1 MNRVEPSRA
10 GPGQAEMSRA
20 EPSRT
25 QASIGYTCSVSRGD
39 MGDWDNSDKFI
50 QRLDFSSCGEESE
63 DRSVN
68 EEDSL
73 SSSPPR
79 RSEFQKWQESSPLP
93 VTPPQRKF
101 SELFLSRTKAW
112 VSPTLKASPPVNKTW
127 GSAET
132 PLHITWKKLQ
142 LCDTPHTP
150 KSLLSKTAFPS
161 SGIKVPAK
169 GYRQQRY
176 APGAD
181 SDDSTQASLVN
192 INPFTPE
199 SYRQMLFLSND
210 KRKTREE
217 LKDPRPRSQIK
228 QELPPQRYPL
238 KESNMVSRYKKEFLE
253 IEKIG
258 VGEFGS
264 VYKCIKRL
272 DGCVYAIKRSKRPLA
287 GSSDEQ
293 LALREVYAHA
303 VLGHHPHVVRY
314 YSAWAEDDHMI
325 IQNEHCNGGSLQDV
339 LLENAKL
346 GQYFQEAE
354 LKEILLQVSM
364 GLKYIHNSG
373 LVHLDIK
380 PSNIFICHKLAV
392 AGPSGQESD
401 SEDEFSSGVVYK
413 IGDLGHVT
421 SITNP
426 QVEEGDRRF
435 LANEVLQ
442 EQYCN
447 LPKADIFALAL
458 TVALAAGA
466 APLPHNGT
474 MWHHIRKGNV
484 PAIPQNLPR
493 TFLELLK
500 LMIHPDPVERPSAT
514 ALIKHPVLRPSCGK
528 ALELQEALNI
538 EKCKTAMLERLGGEA
553 MWRRPA
559 WQVFRQFVRHE
570 SDTVAPLVLERS
582 MNRVQLLGRVG
593 QDPIMRQVEGKN
605 PVTIFS
611 LATNEMWR
619 TGDSELGQGG
629 DVSQKTTWH
638 RISVFRP
645 GLRDVTYQY
654 VRKGSRI
661 YVEGKIDYGEYT
673 DKNNVRRQATTIIAD
688 NVIFLSEGSPRDK
701 V

>member
-1 MNRVEPSRA
+1 
-10 GPGQAEMSRA
+10 
-20 EPSRT
+20 
-25 QASIGYTCSVSRGD
+25 
-39 MGDWDNSDKFI
+39 MGDWDNSDEFI

-68 EEDSL
+68 EEDAL

-79 RSEFQKWQESSPLP
+79 SCEFQKWQGSSPLP
-93 VTPPQRKF
+93 ATPQRKVG
-101 SELFLSRTKAW
+101 EIFLDKTKAW
-112 VSPTLKASPPVNKTW
+112 MSPTLQSSPAVSKSW
-127 GSAET
+127 GNVET

-161 SGIKVPAK
+161 SGTKVPPK
-169 GYRQQRY
+169 SFRHLRFT
-176 APGAD
+176 PGAD
-181 SDDSTQASLVN
+181 LDDSTQASLVN

-199 SYRQMLFLSND
+199 SYRQMLFLPNG
-210 KRKTREE
+210 KRKTRGE
-217 LKDPRPRSQIK
+217 L
-228 QELPPQRYPL
+228 YPL

-253 IEKIG
+253 LEKIG

-346 GQYFQEAE
+346 GQYFPEAE

-392 AGPSGQESD
+392 AGPAEQEESD
-401 SEDEFSSGVVYK
+401 SEDETSSGVVYK

-435 LANEVLQ
+435 LANEILQ
-442 EQYCN
+442 EQYCY

-458 TVALAAGA
+458 TVALAAGTA
-466 APLPHNGT
+466 SLPHNGA
-474 MWHHIRKGNV
+474 MWHHIRKGNI
-484 PAIPQNLPR
+484 PPIPQKLPHG
-493 TFLELLK
+493 FLELLK

-514 ALIKHPVLRPSCGK
+514 ALTKHPVLCPSRGK
-528 ALELQEALNI
+528 AVQLQQQLNL
-538 EKCKTAMLERLGGEA
+538 EKCKTAMLERELKA
-553 MWRRPA
+553 ARLAQTLMKDQP
-559 WQVFRQFVRHE
+559 
-570 SDTVAPLVLERS
+570 
-582 MNRVQLLGRVG
+582 LGRAKLQESETSSKQSSKCLVG
-593 QDPIMRQVEGKN
+593 GKSCRS
-605 PVTIFS
+605 FS
-611 LATNEMWR
+611 FT
-619 TGDSELGQGG
+619 LG
-629 DVSQKTTWH
+629 
-638 RISVFRP
+638 
-645 GLRDVTYQY
+645 Y
-654 VRKGSRI
+654 
-661 YVEGKIDYGEYT
+661 
-673 DKNNVRRQATTIIAD
+673 
-688 NVIFLSEGSPRDK
+688 
-701 V
+701 

>member
-1 MNRVEPSRA
+1 MDN
-10 GPGQAEMSRA
+10 
-20 EPSRT
+20 
-25 QASIGYTCSVSRGD
+25 
-39 MGDWDNSDKFI
+39 WDNNNEFI

-63 DRSVN
+63 DGSIN
-68 EEDSL
+68 EEDAL

-79 RSEFQKWQESSPLP
+79 SCEFQNWQGSSPLP
-93 VTPPQRKF
+93 ATPQRKL
-101 SELFLSRTKAW
+101 SEIFTSRTKAW
-112 VSPTLKASPPVNKTW
+112 VSPTLNASPVVSKRPGN
-127 GSAET
+127 AET

-161 SGIKVPAK
+161 SGTKVPHK
-169 GYRQQRY
+169 GFRHLRFT
-176 APGAD
+176 PGAD

-199 SYRQMLFLSND
+199 SYRQMLFLPNG
-210 KRKTREE
+210 KRKTRGE
-217 LKDPRPRSQIK
+217 LSDPDCSSQIK
-228 QELPPQRYPL
+228 QELPTKRYPL

-253 IEKIG
+253 LEKIG

-325 IQNEHCNGGSLQDV
+325 IQNEHCNGGSLQDA

-346 GQYFQEAE
+346 GQYFLEAE

-392 AGPSGQESD
+392 ADPAGQEESD
-401 SEDEFSSGVVYK
+401 SEDEFSSSVVYK

-435 LANEVLQ
+435 LANEILQ
-442 EQYCN
+442 EQYGY

-458 TVALAAGA
+458 TVALAAGT
-466 APLPHNGT
+466 APLPHNGA
-474 MWHHIRKGNV
+474 MWHHIRQGNM
-484 PAIPQNLPR
+484 PQIPQKLPHC
-493 TFLELLK
+493 FLELLK
-500 LMIHPDPVERPSAT
+500 LMIHPDPAERPSAT
-514 ALIKHPVLRPSCGK
+514 ALTKHPVLRPSRGK
-528 ALELQEALNI
+528 AVQLQKQLNV
-538 EKCKTAMLERLGGEA
+538 EKCKTAMLERHGGE
-553 MWRRPA
+553 MLWRPA
-559 WQVFRQFVRHE
+559 WQVLRQFVRHE
-570 SDTVAPLVLERS
+570 SDTVGSLVLERS

-619 TGDSELGQGG
+619 TGESELNQGG
-629 DVSQKTTWH
+629 DISQKTTWH

-654 VRKGSRI
+654 VKKGARI

-688 NVIFLSEGSPRDK
+688 NVIFLSDGGMRDK

>member
-1 MNRVEPSRA
+1 M
-10 GPGQAEMSRA
+10 
-20 EPSRT
+20 
-25 QASIGYTCSVSRGD
+25 D
-39 MGDWDNSDKFI
+39 DWDNSDEFI

-63 DRSVN
+63 DRSVD
-68 EEDSL
+68 EEDAL
-73 SSSPPR
+73 SSSPHQ
-79 RSEFQKWQESSPLP
+79 SCKFQNWQGSSPLLA
-93 VTPPQRKF
+93 TPQGKLNEAFP
-101 SELFLSRTKAW
+101 SRRKAW
-112 VSPTLKASPPVNKTW
+112 VSPTLQPSPAVSKSQGN
-127 GSAET
+127 AET

-142 LCDTPHTP
+142 LCDTPYTP

-161 SGIKVPAK
+161 SGTKMPPK
-169 GYRQQRY
+169 GFRHLRFT
-176 APGAD
+176 PGAD
-181 SDDSTQASLVN
+181 SDDSAQASLVN

-199 SYRQMLFLSND
+199 SYRQMLFLPNG
-210 KRKTREE
+210 KRKTRGE
-217 LKDPRPRSQIK
+217 LRDPDPRSQIK
-228 QELPPQRYPL
+228 QELPTKRYPL

-253 IEKIG
+253 LEKIG

-346 GQYFQEAE
+346 GQYFPEAE

-373 LVHLDIK
+373 LVHMDIK

-392 AGPSGQESD
+392 ESPAGQDESD
-401 SEDEFSSGVVYK
+401 SDDEFSSGVVYK

-435 LANEVLQ
+435 LANEILQ
-442 EQYCN
+442 EQYCY

-466 APLPHNGT
+466 APLPHNGA

-484 PAIPQNLPR
+484 PTMPQKLPHR
-493 TFLELLK
+493 LLELLK

-514 ALIKHPVLRPSCGK
+514 ALTKHPVLCPSHGK
-528 ALELQEALNI
+528 AVQLQKQLNM
-538 EKCKTAMLERLGGEA
+538 EKRKTAMLERGGGN
-553 MWRRPA
+553 MLRRPA
-559 WQVFRQFVRHE
+559 WQVLRQFVRHE
-570 SDTVAPLVLERS
+570 SDTVGSLVLERS

-593 QDPIMRQVEGKN
+593 QDPVMRQVEGRN

-619 TGDSELGQGG
+619 TGEGDTTQGG
-629 DVSQKTTWH
+629 DISQKTTWH

-645 GLRDVTYQY
+645 GLRDLTYQY
-654 VRKGSRI
+654 VKRGARL

-688 NVIFLSEGSPRDK
+688 NVIFLSDGSSK
-701 V
+701 EKA

>member
-1 MNRVEPSRA
+1 MLSSLPSA
-10 GPGQAEMSRA
+10 LFPL
-20 EPSRT
+20 T
-25 QASIGYTCSVSRGD
+25 KQASISYTCSVSCGK
-39 MGDWDNSDKFI
+39 MYDWDNSDGFI
-50 QRLDFSSCGEESE
+50 QQLDFSSCSEETEEQSI
-63 DRSVN
+63 N
-68 EEDSL
+68 EEDAL
-73 SSSPPR
+73 SSSPT
-79 RSEFQKWQESSPLP
+79 RSYEFQKCQGSSPP
-93 VTPPQRKF
+93 PATPQRKL
-101 SELFLSRTKAW
+101 SEIFLNKMNAW
-112 VSPTLKASPPVNKTW
+112 ETPPLKPSLDMSKSQGN
-127 GSAET
+127 AET

-161 SGIKVPAK
+161 SGTKAPPK
-169 GYRQQRY
+169 GFRHLRFT
-176 APGAD
+176 PGAD
-181 SDDSTQASLVN
+181 SDDCTQASLVN

-199 SYRQMLFLSND
+199 SYRQMLFLPHG
-210 KRKTREE
+210 KQKGRGE
-217 LKDPRPRSQIK
+217 LRDSDPRSQVK
-228 QELPPQRYPL
+228 QDLPTKRYPL
-238 KESNMVSRYKKEFLE
+238 KASNMVSRYKKEFLE
-253 IEKIG
+253 LEKIG

-346 GQYFQEAE
+346 GQYFPEAE

-380 PSNIFICHKLAV
+380 PSNIFICHKLAA
-392 AGPSGQESD
+392 AGLAGQEESD

-435 LANEVLQ
+435 LAKEILQ
-442 EQYCN
+442 EQYCY

-466 APLPHNGT
+466 APLPHNGAL
-474 MWHHIRKGNV
+474 WHDIRKGNI
-484 PAIPQNLPR
+484 PSIPQKLPHR
-493 TFLELLK
+493 FLELLK

-514 ALIKHPVLRPSCGK
+514 ALTKHPVLCPSRGK
-528 ALELQEALNI
+528 AVQLQKQLNV
-538 EKCKTAMLERLGGEA
+538 EKCKTAMLERELRAARLAQTLMKDQPLGSA
-553 MWRRPA
+553 KL
-559 WQVFRQFVRHE
+559 QE
-570 SDTVAPLVLERS
+570 SETSSKQKSKRLVGGKSCRS
-582 MNRVQLLGRVG
+582 FSFTLG
-593 QDPIMRQVEGKN
+593 
-605 PVTIFS
+605 
-611 LATNEMWR
+611 
-619 TGDSELGQGG
+619 
-629 DVSQKTTWH
+629 
-638 RISVFRP
+638 
-645 GLRDVTYQY
+645 Y
-654 VRKGSRI
+654 
-661 YVEGKIDYGEYT
+661 
-673 DKNNVRRQATTIIAD
+673 
-688 NVIFLSEGSPRDK
+688 
-701 V
+701 

>member
-1 MNRVEPSRA
+1 M
-10 GPGQAEMSRA
+10 
-20 EPSRT
+20 
-25 QASIGYTCSVSRGD
+25 D
-39 MGDWDNSDKFI
+39 DWDDSNEFI
-50 QRLDFSSCGEESE
+50 QRLDFSSCGEDSE
-63 DRSVN
+63 DRSIN
-68 EEDSL
+68 EEDTL

-79 RSEFQKWQESSPLP
+79 SCEFQKWQESSPLP
-93 VTPPQRKF
+93 VTPHRKL
-101 SELFLSRTKAW
+101 SEIFLRRTKVW
-112 VSPTLKASPPVNKTW
+112 VSPTPEPSPAVSKSR
-127 GSAET
+127 GDAET

-161 SGIKVPAK
+161 SGTKVPPK
-169 GYRQQRY
+169 GLRHLRFT
-176 APGAD
+176 PGAD

-199 SYRQMLFLSND
+199 SYRQMLFLPNG
-210 KRKTREE
+210 KRKTRGE
-217 LKDPRPRSQIK
+217 LRDPDPRSQIK
-228 QELPPQRYPL
+228 QELATKRYPL
-238 KESNMVSRYKKEFLE
+238 TESNMVSRYKKEFLE
-253 IEKIG
+253 LEKIG

-314 YSAWAEDDHMI
+314 YSAWAEDNHMI

-346 GQYFQEAE
+346 GQYFSEAE

-373 LVHLDIK
+373 LAHLDIK

-392 AGPSGQESD
+392 AGPAEQEESD

-435 LANEVLQ
+435 LANEILQ
-442 EQYCN
+442 EQYCY

-458 TVALAAGA
+458 TVALAAGT
-466 APLPHNGT
+466 APLPHNGD
-474 MWHHIRKGNV
+474 MWHHIRKGNI
-484 PAIPQNLPR
+484 PPIPQKLPHH
-493 TFLELLK
+493 FLELLK

-514 ALIKHPVLRPSCGK
+514 ALTKHPVLCPSRGK
-528 ALELQEALNI
+528 AVQLQKQLNV
-538 EKCKTAMLERLGGEA
+538 EKCKTAMLERELKAARLAQTLMKDQPLGSA
-553 MWRRPA
+553 KL
-559 WQVFRQFVRHE
+559 QE
-570 SDTVAPLVLERS
+570 SETSSKQNSKRLVGGKSCRS
-582 MNRVQLLGRVG
+582 FSFTLG
-593 QDPIMRQVEGKN
+593 
-605 PVTIFS
+605 
-611 LATNEMWR
+611 
-619 TGDSELGQGG
+619 
-629 DVSQKTTWH
+629 
-638 RISVFRP
+638 
-645 GLRDVTYQY
+645 Y
-654 VRKGSRI
+654 
-661 YVEGKIDYGEYT
+661 
-673 DKNNVRRQATTIIAD
+673 
-688 NVIFLSEGSPRDK
+688 
-701 V
+701 

>member
-1 MNRVEPSRA
+1 M
-10 GPGQAEMSRA
+10 
-20 EPSRT
+20 
-25 QASIGYTCSVSRGD
+25 D
-39 MGDWDNSDKFI
+39 DWDNSNEFI

-73 SSSPPR
+73 SLSPPR
-79 RSEFQKWQESSPLP
+79 SSEFQKWQESSPLP
-93 VTPPQRKF
+93 ATPQRKL
-101 SELFLSRTKAW
+101 SEIFLSKTKAW
-112 VSPTLKASPPVNKTW
+112 MSPTLKSSPSVSKSWSKP
-127 GSAET
+127 ET

-161 SGIKVPAK
+161 SATKVPSK
-169 GYRQQRY
+169 GLRHLRLT
-176 APGAD
+176 PRAD
-181 SDDSTQASLVN
+181 SDDSSQASLVN

-199 SYRQMLFLSND
+199 SYRQMLFHPNG
-210 KRKTREE
+210 KRKARGE
-217 LKDPRPRSQIK
+217 LNDPHPGTQIK
-228 QELPPQRYPL
+228 QEMPTKRYTL
-238 KESNMVSRYKKEFLE
+238 KASNMVSRYKKEFLE
-253 IEKIG
+253 LEKIG

-314 YSAWAEDDHMI
+314 YSAWAEDNHMI

-346 GQYFQEAE
+346 GQYFPEGE

-392 AGPSGQESD
+392 SGPAGQEESD

-435 LANEVLQ
+435 LANEILQ
-442 EQYCN
+442 EQYCY

-466 APLPHNGT
+466 APLPHNGAL
-474 MWHHIRKGNV
+474 WHHIRKGNV
-484 PAIPQNLPR
+484 PAMPQKLSHR
-493 TFLELLK
+493 LLELLK
-500 LMIHPDPVERPSAT
+500 LMIHPDPVQRPSAT
-514 ALIKHPVLRPSCGK
+514 ALTKHPVLRPSCGK
-528 ALELQEALNI
+528 AVQLQEQLNV
-538 EKCKTAMLERLGGEA
+538 EKCKTAMLERLGGS

-559 WQVFRQFVRHE
+559 WQVLRQFVRHD
-570 SDTVAPLVLERS
+570 SDTVTSLVLERS

-619 TGDSELGQGG
+619 TGDSEASQGG
-629 DVSQKTTWH
+629 GDISQKTTWH

-661 YVEGKIDYGEYT
+661 FVEGKIDYGEYT

-688 NVIFLSEGSPRDK
+688 NVIFLSDSSTRDK
-701 V
+701 E

>member
-1 MNRVEPSRA
+1 
-10 GPGQAEMSRA
+10 
-20 EPSRT
+20 
-25 QASIGYTCSVSRGD
+25 
-39 MGDWDNSDKFI
+39 MGDWDNSDEFV
-50 QRLDFSSCGEESE
+50 QQLDFSSCGEESE

-68 EEDSL
+68 EDSL
-73 SSSPPR
+73 SLSPPR

-93 VTPPQRKF
+93 ATPPQRKL
-101 SELFLSRTKAW
+101 SEIFLSRTKTW
-112 VSPTLKASPPVNKTW
+112 VSPTLKDSPAVSKTW
-127 GSAET
+127 DNSKT
-132 PLHITWKKLQ
+132 LLRIPWKKLQ

-150 KSLLSKTAFPS
+150 KSLLSKT
-161 SGIKVPAK
+161 KVPAK
-169 GYRQQRY
+169 AYRQPRH
-176 APGAD
+176 ASGAD
-181 SDDSTQASLVN
+181 SEDSTQASLVN

-199 SYRQMLFLSND
+199 PYRQMLFLSHG
-210 KRKTREE
+210 KRKTRRE
-217 LKDPRPRSQIK
+217 L
-228 QELPPQRYPL
+228 YPL

-253 IEKIG
+253 LEKIG

-264 VYKCIKRL
+264 VFKCIKRL

-346 GQYFQEAE
+346 GQYFPEAE

-392 AGPSGQESD
+392 AGPAGQEESD
-401 SEDEFSSGVVYK
+401 SEDEFSSGAVYK

-435 LANEVLQ
+435 LANEILQ

-466 APLPHNGT
+466 APLPHNGA
-474 MWHHIRKGNV
+474 MWHHIRKGNI
-484 PAIPQNLPR
+484 PPIPQNLPHC
-493 TFLELLK
+493 FLELLT

-514 ALIKHPVLRPSCGK
+514 ALTKHPVLRPSCGK
-528 ALELQEALNI
+528 AVQLQEELNV
-538 EKCKTAMLERLGGEA
+538 EKCKTAMLERELKAARLAQTLMKDQALGSA
-553 MWRRPA
+553 KL
-559 WQVFRQFVRHE
+559 QE
-570 SDTVAPLVLERS
+570 SETSSKQKSKRLVGGKSCRS
-582 MNRVQLLGRVG
+582 FSFTLG
-593 QDPIMRQVEGKN
+593 
-605 PVTIFS
+605 
-611 LATNEMWR
+611 
-619 TGDSELGQGG
+619 
-629 DVSQKTTWH
+629 
-638 RISVFRP
+638 
-645 GLRDVTYQY
+645 Y
-654 VRKGSRI
+654 
-661 YVEGKIDYGEYT
+661 
-673 DKNNVRRQATTIIAD
+673 
-688 NVIFLSEGSPRDK
+688 
-701 V
+701 

>member
-1 MNRVEPSRA
+1 MDN
-10 GPGQAEMSRA
+10 
-20 EPSRT
+20 
-25 QASIGYTCSVSRGD
+25 
-39 MGDWDNSDKFI
+39 WDNSNKFI

-63 DRSVN
+63 DRSIN
-68 EEDSL
+68 EEDTL

-79 RSEFQKWQESSPLP
+79 SCEFPKWQEGSPLP
-93 VTPPQRKF
+93 TTPQRKL
-101 SELFLSRTKAW
+101 SEVFLSRTKAW
-112 VSPTLKASPPVNKTW
+112 VSPTLNSSPAVSRSRGN
-127 GSAET
+127 AET

-161 SGIKVPAK
+161 SGTKAPPK
-169 GYRQQRY
+169 GFRHLRFT
-176 APGAD
+176 PGAD

-199 SYRQMLFLSND
+199 SYRQMLFLPNG
-210 KRKTREE
+210 KRKTRGE
-217 LKDPRPRSQIK
+217 L
-228 QELPPQRYPL
+228 YPL
-238 KESNMVSRYKKEFLE
+238 KESNMVSRYKNEFLE
-253 IEKIG
+253 LEKIG

-325 IQNEHCNGGSLQDV
+325 IQNEHCNGGSLQDA
-339 LLENAKL
+339 LLEKAKL
-346 GQYFQEAE
+346 GQYFPEAE

-392 AGPSGQESD
+392 TSPVVQEESD

-435 LANEVLQ
+435 LANEILQ
-442 EQYCN
+442 EQYCS

-458 TVALAAGA
+458 TVALAAGS
-466 APLPHNGT
+466 APLPHNGA
-474 MWHHIRKGNV
+474 MWHHIRKGNI
-484 PAIPQNLPR
+484 PPIPQKLPHR
-493 TFLELLK
+493 FLELLK

-514 ALIKHPVLRPSCGK
+514 ALTKHPVLRPSCGK
-528 ALELQEALNI
+528 AVQLQKQLNV
-538 EKCKTAMLERLGGEA
+538 EKCRTAMLERELKAARLAQTLRKDQPLGNA
-553 MWRRPA
+553 KL
-559 WQVFRQFVRHE
+559 QE
-570 SDTVAPLVLERS
+570 SETSSKQKRLVGGKSCRS
-582 MNRVQLLGRVG
+582 FSFTLG
-593 QDPIMRQVEGKN
+593 
-605 PVTIFS
+605 
-611 LATNEMWR
+611 
-619 TGDSELGQGG
+619 
-629 DVSQKTTWH
+629 
-638 RISVFRP
+638 
-645 GLRDVTYQY
+645 Y
-654 VRKGSRI
+654 
-661 YVEGKIDYGEYT
+661 
-673 DKNNVRRQATTIIAD
+673 
-688 NVIFLSEGSPRDK
+688 
-701 V
+701 

>member
-1 MNRVEPSRA
+1 MDN
-10 GPGQAEMSRA
+10 
-20 EPSRT
+20 
-25 QASIGYTCSVSRGD
+25 
-39 MGDWDNSDKFI
+39 WDNSNEFI

-73 SSSPPR
+73 SSSPP
-79 RSEFQKWQESSPLP
+79 SSFEFQKWQGSSPLLA
-93 VTPPQRKF
+93 TPQRKLN
-101 SELFLSRTKAW
+101 EIFLSRTKAW
-112 VSPTLKASPPVNKTW
+112 VSPTLKSSPAVSKSRRN
-127 GSAET
+127 AET

-142 LCDTPHTP
+142 LCDTPYTP

-161 SGIKVPAK
+161 PGAKVPPK
-169 GYRQQRY
+169 GFRHLRFT
-176 APGAD
+176 PGAD

-199 SYRQMLFLSND
+199 SYRQMLFLPD
-210 KRKTREE
+210 GKQKTRGE
-217 LKDPRPRSQIK
+217 LKMSSRGVSVCLGVQRKD
-228 QELPPQRYPL
+228 PPQLIYPL

-253 IEKIG
+253 LEKIG

-346 GQYFQEAE
+346 GQYFPEAE

-380 PSNIFICHKLAV
+380 PSNIFICHNLAV
-392 AGPSGQESD
+392 AGPAGQEESD

-435 LANEVLQ
+435 LANEILQ
-442 EQYCN
+442 EQYCY

-458 TVALAAGA
+458 TVALAAGT
-466 APLPHNGT
+466 APLPHNGA
-474 MWHHIRKGNV
+474 MWHHIRKGNI
-484 PAIPQNLPR
+484 PLIPQKLPHC
-493 TFLELLK
+493 FLELLK

-514 ALIKHPVLRPSCGK
+514 ALTKHPVLRPSRGK
-528 ALELQEALNI
+528 AVQLQKQLNV
-538 EKCKTAMLERLGGEA
+538 EKCKTAMLERELKAARLAQTLMKDQPLGSA
-553 MWRRPA
+553 KL
-559 WQVFRQFVRHE
+559 QE
-570 SDTVAPLVLERS
+570 SETSSKQNGKRLVGGKSCRS
-582 MNRVQLLGRVG
+582 FSFTLG
-593 QDPIMRQVEGKN
+593 
-605 PVTIFS
+605 
-611 LATNEMWR
+611 
-619 TGDSELGQGG
+619 
-629 DVSQKTTWH
+629 
-638 RISVFRP
+638 
-645 GLRDVTYQY
+645 
-654 VRKGSRI
+654 
-661 YVEGKIDYGEYT
+661 
-673 DKNNVRRQATTIIAD
+673 
-688 NVIFLSEGSPRDK
+688 
-701 V
+701 

>member
-1 MNRVEPSRA
+1 M
-10 GPGQAEMSRA
+10 
-20 EPSRT
+20 
-25 QASIGYTCSVSRGD
+25 D
-39 MGDWDNSDKFI
+39 DWDNSDEFI

-68 EEDSL
+68 DEDAL

-79 RSEFQKWQESSPLP
+79 NCEFQKWQQSSPLP
-93 VTPPQRKF
+93 ATPQRKL
-101 SELFLSRTKAW
+101 SEIFLSRTKAW
-112 VSPTLKASPPVNKTW
+112 VSPTLKSSPAVSKNLGNT
-127 GSAET
+127 AET
-132 PLHITWKKLQ
+132 PLHITWKKLR

-150 KSLLSKTAFPS
+150 KSLLSKTSFPS
-161 SGIKVPAK
+161 PATKVPPK
-169 GYRQQRY
+169 GFRHLPFT
-176 APGAD
+176 PGAD
-181 SDDSTQASLVN
+181 SDDSTQAPPVN

-199 SYRQMLFLSND
+199 SYRQMLFLPNG
-210 KRKTREE
+210 KRKTRGE
-217 LKDPRPRSQIK
+217 L
-228 QELPPQRYPL
+228 YPL

-253 IEKIG
+253 LEKIG

-325 IQNEHCNGGSLQDV
+325 IQNEHCNGGSLQDM

-346 GQYFQEAE
+346 GRYFPEAE

-380 PSNIFICHKLAV
+380 PSNIFICHKLAA
-392 AGPSGQESD
+392 AGPAGQEESD

-435 LANEVLQ
+435 LANEILQ
-442 EQYCN
+442 EQYCY

-458 TVALAAGA
+458 TVALAAGT
-466 APLPHNGT
+466 APLPHNGA
-474 MWHHIRKGNV
+474 MWHHIRKGNI
-484 PAIPQNLPR
+484 PPIPQKLPHR
-493 TFLELLK
+493 FLELLK

-514 ALIKHPVLRPSCGK
+514 ALTKHPVLCPSRGK
-528 ALELQEALNI
+528 AVQLQKQLNV
-538 EKCKTAMLERLGGEA
+538 EKCKTAMLERELKAARLAQTLMKDQALGSTKF
-553 MWRRPA
+553 
-559 WQVFRQFVRHE
+559 QE
-570 SDTVAPLVLERS
+570 SETSSKQNSKRLVGGKSCRS
-582 MNRVQLLGRVG
+582 FSFTLG
-593 QDPIMRQVEGKN
+593 
-605 PVTIFS
+605 
-611 LATNEMWR
+611 
-619 TGDSELGQGG
+619 
-629 DVSQKTTWH
+629 
-638 RISVFRP
+638 
-645 GLRDVTYQY
+645 Y
-654 VRKGSRI
+654 
-661 YVEGKIDYGEYT
+661 
-673 DKNNVRRQATTIIAD
+673 
-688 NVIFLSEGSPRDK
+688 
-701 V
+701 

>member
-1 MNRVEPSRA
+1 M
-10 GPGQAEMSRA
+10 
-20 EPSRT
+20 
-25 QASIGYTCSVSRGD
+25 D
-39 MGDWDNSDKFI
+39 DWDNSDELI

-63 DRSVN
+63 GRSVD
-68 EEDSL
+68 EEDAQ
-73 SSSPPR
+73 SSSPA
-79 RSEFQKWQESSPLP
+79 RSCEFRPWQGSSPLP
-93 VTPPQRKF
+93 PTPQGKLN
-101 SELFLSRTKAW
+101 EIFLKSTKAW
-112 VSPTLKASPPVNKTW
+112 MSPTLSASPAMSKRPSN
-127 GSAET
+127 AET

-150 KSLLSKTAFPS
+150 KSLLSKATS
-161 SGIKVPAK
+161 SSSETKVPPK
-169 GYRQQRY
+169 GFRHLRFT
-176 APGAD
+176 PGAD
-181 SDDSTQASLVN
+181 SDDSAQAPHVN

-199 SYRQMLFLSND
+199 SYRQMLFLPNA
-210 KRKTREE
+210 KGKTGGQLRNS
-217 LKDPRPRSQIK
+217 DPGSQK
-228 QELPPQRYPL
+228 EQELSVKRYHL

-253 IEKIG
+253 LEKIG

-325 IQNEHCNGGSLQDV
+325 IQNEHCNGGSLQDA

-346 GQYFQEAE
+346 GQYFPEAK

-392 AGPSGQESD
+392 ESPAGQEESD
-401 SEDEFSSGVVYK
+401 SEDELTPGVVYK

-421 SITNP
+421 SISNP

-435 LANEVLQ
+435 LANEILQ
-442 EQYCN
+442 EDYCY

-466 APLPHNGT
+466 EPLPHNGD
-474 MWHHIRKGNV
+474 MWHHIRKGYL
-484 PAIPQNLPR
+484 PPIPQKLPHP
-493 TFLELLK
+493 FFELLE

-514 ALIKHPVLRPSCGK
+514 ALTKHPVLCPSRGK
-528 ALELQEALNI
+528 AAELQKQLNV
-538 EKCKTAMLERLGGEA
+538 EKCKIAMLERSDGSML
-553 MWRRPA
+553 RRPA
-559 WQVFRQFVRHE
+559 WQVLRQFVRHD
-570 SDTVAPLVLERS
+570 SDTVGSLVLERS

-593 QDPIMRQVEGKN
+593 QDPIMRQVDGKN

-619 TGDSELGQGG
+619 TGESEVNQGG
-629 DVSQKTTWH
+629 DISQKTTWH

-654 VRKGSRI
+654 VKKGSRI

-688 NVIFLSEGSPRDK
+688 NVIFLSDGGVKEK

>member
-1 MNRVEPSRA
+1 M
-10 GPGQAEMSRA
+10 
-20 EPSRT
+20 
-25 QASIGYTCSVSRGD
+25 D
-39 MGDWDNSDKFI
+39 DWDNSNEFI

-79 RSEFQKWQESSPLP
+79 TSEFQKWQESSPMP
-93 VTPPQRKF
+93 ATPQRKL
-101 SELFLSRTKAW
+101 SEIFLSRTKAW
-112 VSPTLKASPPVNKTW
+112 MSPTLKSSPSVSKSWSKP
-127 GSAET
+127 ET

-161 SGIKVPAK
+161 SATK
-169 GYRQQRY
+169 GPPKGFRHLRLT
-176 APGAD
+176 PRAD
-181 SDDSTQASLVN
+181 TDDSSQASLVN

-199 SYRQMLFLSND
+199 SYRQMLFHPNG
-210 KRKTREE
+210 KRKARGEVN
-217 LKDPRPRSQIK
+217 DPHPGSQIK
-228 QELPPQRYPL
+228 QELPTKRYTL
-238 KESNMVSRYKKEFLE
+238 KASNMVSRYKKEFLE
-253 IEKIG
+253 LEKIG

-314 YSAWAEDDHMI
+314 YSAWAEDNHMI

-346 GQYFQEAE
+346 GQYFTEGE

-392 AGPSGQESD
+392 SGPAGQEESD
-401 SEDEFSSGVVYK
+401 SEDEFSPGVVYK

-435 LANEVLQ
+435 LANEILQ
-442 EQYCN
+442 EQYCY

-466 APLPHNGT
+466 AALPHNGA
-474 MWHHIRKGNV
+474 MWHHIRQGNV
-484 PAIPQNLPR
+484 PHIPQKLPHR
-493 TFLELLK
+493 FLELLK
-500 LMIHPDPVERPSAT
+500 LMIHPDPAQRPSAT
-514 ALIKHPVLRPSCGK
+514 ALTKHPVLRPSCGK
-528 ALELQEALNI
+528 AVQLQEQLNM
-538 EKCKTAMLERLGGEA
+538 EKCKTAMLERLGGN

-559 WQVFRQFVRHE
+559 WQVLRQFVRHD
-570 SDTVAPLVLERS
+570 SDTVTSLVLERS

-619 TGDSELGQGG
+619 TGDSEVGQGG
-629 DVSQKTTWH
+629 DISQKTTWH

-661 YVEGKIDYGEYT
+661 FVEGKIDYGEYT

-688 NVIFLSEGSPRDK
+688 NVIFLSDSSVRDK

>member
-1 MNRVEPSRA
+1 M
-10 GPGQAEMSRA
+10 
-20 EPSRT
+20 
-25 QASIGYTCSVSRGD
+25 D
-39 MGDWDNSDKFI
+39 DWDNSDEFI

-63 DRSVN
+63 DRSIQ
-68 EEDSL
+68 EEDTP
-73 SSSPPR
+73 SSSPLK
-79 RSEFQKWQESSPLP
+79 SCEFQKWRESSHLP
-93 VTPPQRKF
+93 VTPQRKL
-101 SELFLSRTKAW
+101 SEIFLSRTKAW
-112 VSPTLKASPPVNKTW
+112 VSPALKSSPSVTKSHSN
-127 GSAET
+127 AET

-161 SGIKVPAK
+161 SGTKVPPK
-169 GYRQQRY
+169 GFRHLRFT
-176 APGAD
+176 PGAD
-181 SDDSTQASLVN
+181 TDDSTQASLVN

-199 SYRQMLFLSND
+199 SYRQMLFLPNG
-210 KRKTREE
+210 KRKARGE
-217 LKDPRPRSQIK
+217 LRDPDPRSQLK
-228 QELPPQRYPL
+228 QELPTKRYPL

-253 IEKIG
+253 LEKIG

-346 GQYFQEAE
+346 GQYFPETE
-354 LKEILLQVSM
+354 LKEISLQVSM

-380 PSNIFICHKLAV
+380 PSNIFICHKLV
-392 AGPSGQESD
+392 VEGPAGQEESD

-426 QVEEGDRRF
+426 QVEEGDSRF
-435 LANEVLQ
+435 LANEILQ
-442 EQYCN
+442 EQYCY

-458 TVALAAGA
+458 TIALAAGTG
-466 APLPHNGT
+466 PLPHNGA
-474 MWHHIRKGNV
+474 MWHHIRKGNI
-484 PAIPQNLPR
+484 PPIPQKLSHS
-493 TFLELLK
+493 FLELLK
-500 LMIHPDPVERPSAT
+500 LMIHPDPVARPSAT
-514 ALIKHPVLRPSCGK
+514 ALTKHPVLRPSLGK
-528 ALELQEALNI
+528 AVQLQKQLNV
-538 EKCKTAMLERLGGEA
+538 EKCKTAMLERGDSSML
-553 MWRRPA
+553 RRPA
-559 WQVFRQFVRHE
+559 WQMLRQFVRHE
-570 SDTVAPLVLERS
+570 SDTVGSLVLERS

-593 QDPIMRQVEGKN
+593 QDPVMRQVDGKN

-619 TGDSELGQGG
+619 TGESEVTQGG
-629 DVSQKTTWH
+629 DISQKTTWH

-654 VRKGSRI
+654 VKKGARL

-673 DKNNVRRQATTIIAD
+673 DRNNVRRQATTIIAD
-688 NVIFLSEGSPRDK
+688 NVIFLTDSIKEK
-701 V
+701 A

>member
-1 MNRVEPSRA
+1 M
-10 GPGQAEMSRA
+10 
-20 EPSRT
+20 
-25 QASIGYTCSVSRGD
+25 D
-39 MGDWDNSDKFI
+39 DWDNSDEFI

-68 EEDSL
+68 EEDAP
-73 SSSPPR
+73 SSSTPR
-79 RSEFQKWQESSPLP
+79 SCKFQKWQGSSPLP
-93 VTPPQRKF
+93 ATPQRKL
-101 SELFLSRTKAW
+101 SEIFLSRTKAW
-112 VSPTLKASPPVNKTW
+112 VSPTLKPSPAVSKSQGN
-127 GSAET
+127 AET

-161 SGIKVPAK
+161 SGTKVPPK
-169 GYRQQRY
+169 GFRHLRFT
-176 APGAD
+176 PGAD
-181 SDDSTQASLVN
+181 LDDSTQASLVN

-199 SYRQMLFLSND
+199 SYRQMLFLPNG
-210 KRKTREE
+210 KRKTRGE
-217 LKDPRPRSQIK
+217 LRDPDPRNQIK
-228 QELPPQRYPL
+228 QELPTKRYPL

-253 IEKIG
+253 LEKIG

-346 GQYFQEAE
+346 GQYFPEAE

-380 PSNIFICHKLAV
+380 PSNIFICHKLAAV
-392 AGPSGQESD
+392 GPAGQEESD
-401 SEDEFSSGVVYK
+401 SEDEFSSGVAYK

-421 SITNP
+421 SVTNP

-435 LANEVLQ
+435 LANEILQ
-442 EQYCN
+442 EQYCY

-458 TVALAAGA
+458 TVALAAGT
-466 APLPHNGT
+466 APLPHNGA
-474 MWHHIRKGNV
+474 MWHHIRKGNI
-484 PAIPQNLPR
+484 PPIPQKLPHR
-493 TFLELLK
+493 FLELLK

-514 ALIKHPVLRPSCGK
+514 ALTKHPVLRPSRGK
-528 ALELQEALNI
+528 AVQLQKQLNV
-538 EKCKTAMLERLGGEA
+538 EKCKTAMLERRGGGGG
-553 MWRRPA
+553 MLRRPA
-559 WQVFRQFVRHE
+559 WQVLCQFVRHE
-570 SDTVAPLVLERS
+570 SDTVGSLVLERS

-619 TGDSELGQGG
+619 TGDGDVTQGG
-629 DVSQKTTWH
+629 DISQKTTWH

-654 VRKGSRI
+654 VKKGARL

-688 NVIFLSEGSPRDK
+688 NVIFLSDGGTKEK

>member
-1 MNRVEPSRA
+1 M
-10 GPGQAEMSRA
+10 
-20 EPSRT
+20 
-25 QASIGYTCSVSRGD
+25 D
-39 MGDWDNSDKFI
+39 DWDNSDEFI

-68 EEDSL
+68 EEDTLSL
-73 SSSPPR
+73 SPPR
-79 RSEFQKWQESSPLP
+79 RCENQKWQESSPLP
-93 VTPPQRKF
+93 ATPQRKL
-101 SELFLSRTKAW
+101 SEIFLSKTKAW
-112 VSPTLKASPPVNKTW
+112 VSPTLKASPAVSKNW
-127 GSAET
+127 GNAET

-161 SGIKVPAK
+161 SGKVPPK
-169 GYRQQRY
+169 GYRHLRD

-181 SDDSTQASLVN
+181 SDDFTQASLVN

-199 SYRQMLFLSND
+199 SYRQMLFLPNG
-210 KRKTREE
+210 KRKTRGE
-217 LKDPRPRSQIK
+217 Q
-228 QELPPQRYPL
+228 YPL

-253 IEKIG
+253 LEKIG

-339 LLENAKL
+339 LLENAKV
-346 GQYFQEAE
+346 GQYFPEAE

-392 AGPSGQESD
+392 AGPAGQEESD

-421 SITNP
+421 SITSP

-435 LANEVLQ
+435 LANEILQ

-466 APLPHNGT
+466 APLPHNGA
-474 MWHHIRKGNV
+474 MWHHIRKGNI
-484 PAIPQNLPR
+484 PPIPQKLPHH
-493 TFLELLK
+493 FLELLK

-514 ALIKHPVLRPSCGK
+514 ALTKHPVLRPSCGK
-528 ALELQEALNI
+528 AVQLQEALNV
-538 EKCKTAMLERLGGEA
+538 EKCKTAMLERELKAARLAQTLMKEQALGSA
-553 MWRRPA
+553 KL
-559 WQVFRQFVRHE
+559 QE
-570 SDTVAPLVLERS
+570 SETSSKQKSKHLVGGKSCRS
-582 MNRVQLLGRVG
+582 FSFTLG
-593 QDPIMRQVEGKN
+593 
-605 PVTIFS
+605 
-611 LATNEMWR
+611 
-619 TGDSELGQGG
+619 
-629 DVSQKTTWH
+629 
-638 RISVFRP
+638 
-645 GLRDVTYQY
+645 Y
-654 VRKGSRI
+654 
-661 YVEGKIDYGEYT
+661 
-673 DKNNVRRQATTIIAD
+673 
-688 NVIFLSEGSPRDK
+688 
-701 V
+701 